1 MTHPLGRLA
10 ALAGLGGGL
19 AAAGYLGLVTG
30 ACPVD
35 LGVGRRSRPLG
46 PLAVDIAAPREQVFD
61 VIAQPYLGRPTR
73 ALQDKVRVL
82 DRGTDMVLAAHFTPL
97 HGRLRAQT
105 VETVR
110 FTRPE
115 RVDFRLVRG
124 PVPDVT
130 EEFVLTDEGAGTRL
144 AYRGQMVADLWRLG
158 QAWSAVV
165 ARRWEH
171 AVADTLASITT
182 EAERRAKGTRPRNRP
197 R

>member
-1 MTHPLGRLA
+1 MTHLLRRLP

-46 PLAVDIAAPREQVFD
+46 PQVVDIAAPRELVFD
-61 VIAQPYLGRPTR
+61 VIAQPYMGRPTR

-130 EEFVLTDEGAGTRL
+130 EEFVLTEDGSGTRL
-144 AYRGQMVADLWRLG
+144 VYRGKMGADLWRLG
-158 QAWSAVV
+158 QAWSTVV

-182 EAERRAKGTRPRNRP
+182 EAERRAKGARSRN
-197 R
+197 